1 MLWQWIKLWGSCQ
14 PAHVFTWWPWLRR
27 YCTCTDACL
36 MPLASCP
43 QQQQHPSTAGTGL
56 LGGQAIGSAPA
67 PQGAQTAYAQ
77 AGTGAYAYQQF

>member
-1 MLWQWIKLWGSCQ
+1 MGELSACND
-14 PAHVFTWWPWLRR
+14 FTWWPWLRR
-27 YCTCTDACL
+27 YCTDACL
-36 MPLASCP
+36 MPLASCPAP